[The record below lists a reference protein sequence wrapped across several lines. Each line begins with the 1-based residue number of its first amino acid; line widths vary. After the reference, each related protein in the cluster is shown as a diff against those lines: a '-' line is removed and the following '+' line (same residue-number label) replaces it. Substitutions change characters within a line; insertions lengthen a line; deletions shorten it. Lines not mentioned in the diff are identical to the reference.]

1 VTIVV
6 WHDGRV
12 LEQAEGAI
20 SPLNHG
26 FTVGDGVYETIAVR
40 GHRPFALTR
49 HLARLQASLARTGLG
64 EYNAEALHAGI
75 AAVLAAGEGRTTR
88 LRITLTSGSG
98 APGLQR
104 AAGPLTMAIMGS
116 EGSPQATCHAI
127 RVPWRRNEYSALAG
141 IKTTSAGGN
150 ALMFAHAAARG
161 ADEAILAN
169 TQGHLCEAISANVFV
184 ERNGEILTP
193 PLASGCLPGIARGLA
208 LEWGTTAG
216 IPVRVAQV
224 GELRY
229 DDVMAGIAGRAGAIA
244 VTSATRGVKQVTIL
258 DGFDVN
264 AGPLLGE
271 LKTLWEQR
279 ADADP
284 VPAPL
289 PG

>member
-6 WHDGRV
+6 WHDGRIV
-12 LEQAEGAI
+12 TQGEGLI

-26 FTVGDGVYETIAVR
+26 FTVGDGVYETLAVR

-49 HLARLQASLARTGLG
+49 HLARLRESLARTGLG
-64 EYNAEALHAGI
+64 NYNDDAVHAGI
-75 AAVLAAGEGRTTR
+75 AAVIAAGEGRTTR

-104 AAGPLTMAIMGS
+104 TAGPLTMTIVGS
-116 EGSPQATCHAI
+116 EGSRPATCRAI
-127 RVPWRRNEYSALAG
+127 RVPWRRNEYSPLAG
-141 IKTTSAGGN
+141 IKTTSSGGN
-150 ALMFAHAAARG
+150 ALMFAYAAARG

-169 TQGHLCEAISANVFV
+169 TRGDLCEAISANVFV

-193 PLASGCLPGIARGLA
+193 PLESGCLPGVARGLA
-208 LEWGTTAG
+208 LEWGATAG
-216 IPVRVAQV
+216 IPIRGAQV
-224 GELRY
+224 GELPY
-229 DDVMAGIAGRAGAIA
+229 DDVMAVIARRTGAIA
-244 VTSATRGVKQVTIL
+244 VTSATRGVNQVTIL

-264 AGPLLGE
+264 PGPLLGE

-284 VPAPL
+284 DPAPL